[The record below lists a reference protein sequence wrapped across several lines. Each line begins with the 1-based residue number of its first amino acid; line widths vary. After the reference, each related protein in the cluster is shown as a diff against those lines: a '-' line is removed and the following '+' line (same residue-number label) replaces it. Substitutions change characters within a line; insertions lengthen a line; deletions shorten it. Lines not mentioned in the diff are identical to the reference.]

1 MYQNIGKLYLCGDFN
16 ARCGDMQDFIEGVD
30 DVQIRD
36 VIDDVLNRNGEM
48 LIEFLVDCNLCM
60 LNGRI
65 GKQDYTNISSKGKS
79 VVDYILTPHDQIN
92 DVIDFQVHTM
102 SNIISR
108 FDLAGYE
115 SIPDHSLLECT
126 ISTYAENTDT
136 VEQLSENERLK
147 APRRFRYDGLRNEL
161 FSDEPM
167 QKLLQETILRLE
179 HALDRR
185 RDVDS
190 AFTEL
195 KNLLVTEIE
204 LTCKEQKQNIP
215 NKRHHKNNRKPYW
228 NEELQD
234 LWDKACKAEKEWTSC
249 KTNSKSTLRSIYV
262 QRRKNFDTF
271 NRKSKRRYQ
280 IEQQNQLHYLEG
292 HNTKD
297 FLKSIGKLGLANER
311 KTQRIYQ
318 VRTENGEITNDT
330 DTVLERWKTEYESAF
345 NSVDSC
351 YTYDETFLADI
362 KNKVRNENN
371 YRKDIDVSG
380 LNLEISREEVKD
392 AVYKAKLGKAIGI
405 DEIPSEI
412 LRNDNCIDL
421 LHKLVKFCFT

>member
-1 MYQNIGKLYLCGDFN
+1 
-16 ARCGDMQDFIEGVD
+16 
-30 DVQIRD
+30 
-36 VIDDVLNRNGEM
+36 
-48 LIEFLVDCNLCM
+48 
-60 LNGRI
+60 
-65 GKQDYTNISSKGKS
+65 
-79 VVDYILTPHDQIN
+79 
-92 DVIDFQVHTM
+92 
-102 SNIISR
+102 
-108 FDLAGYE
+108 
-115 SIPDHSLLECT
+115 
-126 ISTYAENTDT
+126 
-136 VEQLSENERLK
+136 
-147 APRRFRYDGLRNEL
+147 
-161 FSDEPM
+161 M
-167 QKLLQETILRLE
+167 QKLLQDTILRLE

-190 AFTEL
+190 AFKEL

-249 KTNSKSTLRSIYV
+249 KTNAKSTLRSIYV

-297 FLKSIGKLGLANER
+297 FWKSIGKLGLANER

-351 YTYDETFLADI
+351 NNYDDTFLADI

-380 LNLEISREEVKD
+380 LNREISREEVKD

-421 LHKLVKFCFT
+421 LHKLVKFCFTEGQVPEEWLTSIITPISSFSKD

>member
-1 MYQNIGKLYLCGDFN
+1 
-16 ARCGDMQDFIEGVD
+16 MQDFIKGVY

-65 GKQDYTNISSKGKS
+65 GKQNYTNISWKGKS
-79 VVDYILTPHDQIN
+79 VVDYILTPHNQIN
-92 DVIDFQVHTM
+92 DIIDFQVHTM
-102 SNIISR
+102 SNIISQ

-126 ISTYAENTDT
+126 ISTYAKNTDS

-161 FSDEPM
+161 FSDEPL
-167 QKLLQETILRLE
+167 QKLLQNTILRLE
-179 HALDRR
+179 NALDR

-190 AFTEL
+190 AFKKL

-215 NKRHHKNNRKPYW
+215 K
-228 NEELQD
+228 LQD
-234 LWDKACKAEKEWTSC
+234 LWDKVCKAEKEWTGC
-249 KTNSKSTLRSIYV
+249 KTNAKSTLRSVYV
-262 QRRKNFDTF
+262 QIRKNFDTF

-280 IEQQNQLHYLEG
+280 LEQQNQLHYLEG
-292 HNTKD
+292 HNSKD
-297 FLKSIGKLGLANER
+297 FWKSIGKLGLANER
-311 KTQRIYQ
+311 KTQRTYP
-318 VRTENGEITNDT
+318 VRTENGEVTNDT

-345 NSVDSC
+345 NSVESC
-351 YTYDETFLADI
+351 NNYDETFLVDI
-362 KNKVRNENN
+362 KNRVQNENN
-371 YRKDIDVSG
+371 YRNDIDVSD
-380 LNLEISREEVKD
+380 LNREISREEVKD
-392 AVYKAKLGKAIGI
+392 AVYNVKLGKAIGI

-412 LRNDNCIDL
+412 LRNLIALTCYINL
-421 LHKLVKFCFT
+421 LNSVLPKDKCRKNGSQV

>member
-1 MYQNIGKLYLCGDFN
+1 M
-16 ARCGDMQDFIEGVD
+16 
-30 DVQIRD
+30 
-36 VIDDVLNRNGEM
+36 
-48 LIEFLVDCNLCM
+48 
-60 LNGRI
+60 
-65 GKQDYTNISSKGKS
+65 
-79 VVDYILTPHDQIN
+79 
-92 DVIDFQVHTM
+92 
-102 SNIISR
+102 
-108 FDLAGYE
+108 
-115 SIPDHSLLECT
+115 
-126 ISTYAENTDT
+126 
-136 VEQLSENERLK
+136 LSESEAEKTDPAITKNRVC
-147 APRRFRYDGLRNEL
+147 AIIRDGLRIHDVKVISAERKESRGRNPGVVVATVETSEQKEKIMKNKIKL
-161 FSDEPM
+161 RQTREYNIEYEPM
-167 QKLLQETILRLE
+167 QKLLQDTILRLE

-297 FLKSIGKLGLANER
+297 FWKSIGKLGLANER

-351 YTYDETFLADI
+351 NTYDDTFLADI

-392 AVYKAKLGKAIGI
+392 AVDYVDPNICTKSKMLPISGTSPPFPKAALY
-405 DEIPSEI
+405 
-412 LRNDNCIDL
+412 
-421 LHKLVKFCFT
+421 